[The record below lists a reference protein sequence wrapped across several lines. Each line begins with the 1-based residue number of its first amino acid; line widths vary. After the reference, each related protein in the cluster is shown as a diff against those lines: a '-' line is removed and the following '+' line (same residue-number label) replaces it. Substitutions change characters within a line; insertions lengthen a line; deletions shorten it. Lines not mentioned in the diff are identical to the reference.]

1 MSQVSQNPTQE
12 KYPQLGGELARLLL
26 RKPGGYK
33 LVACD
38 MDGTLLGRD
47 HQLSARTIRALQGVA
62 ERGIT
67 VLLATGRMM
76 GAVREHAELL
86 GIPGIV
92 VSHNGALVKHSSNDT
107 VYVHQTV
114 PLPIAR
120 HAVAQA
126 LVKGLVIHWNCD
138 DDVLVTARHPLSLRF
153 SVELGVPLQELA
165 AFSDT
170 EQEPTSLL
178 IMGGRG
184 QLEEIL
190 NHTRSVYGQQFDH
203 VLIPWF
209 DDVWQLQ
216 LLPAETSKGK
226 GVLAVAALLG
236 IEADDIVSFGDS
248 YNDLDMIAATG
259 LGVAMGNAVEELKRT
274 AKFVTLSHD
283 EDGVA
288 VALEVLF
295 DL

>member
-1 MSQVSQNPTQE
+1 MSQVSQE
-12 KYPQLGGELARLLL
+12 KHPVLGNELSRLLL

-47 HQLSARTIRALQGVA
+47 HRLSDRTIRALQGVA
-62 ERGIT
+62 ARGIT

-92 VSHNGALVKHSSNDT
+92 VSHNGALVKHSGNDT
-107 VYVHQTV
+107 VYVHKTV
-114 PLPIAR
+114 PLPAVR
-120 HAVAQA
+120 LAVAQA
-126 LVKGLVIHWNCD
+126 LLKGLVVHWNCD
-138 DDVLVTARHPLSLRF
+138 DEVLLTGRHPWSERF
-153 SVELGVPLQELA
+153 SAELGVPLKQLG

-170 EQEPTSLL
+170 EEEPTSLL
-178 IMGGRG
+178 IMGGRK
-184 QLEEIL
+184 QLEEVL
-190 NHTRSVYGQQFDH
+190 QHTRSRYGRQFDH

-216 LLPAETSKGK
+216 LLPGETSKGK

-236 IEADDIVSFGDS
+236 IDPDDIVSFGDS
-248 YNDLDMIAATG
+248 YNDLDMLAATG
-259 LGVAMGNAVEELKRT
+259 LGVAMGNAVEELKRA
-274 AKFVTLSHD
+274 AKFVTLSHE

-288 VALEVLF
+288 IALEVLF
-295 DL
+295 GL